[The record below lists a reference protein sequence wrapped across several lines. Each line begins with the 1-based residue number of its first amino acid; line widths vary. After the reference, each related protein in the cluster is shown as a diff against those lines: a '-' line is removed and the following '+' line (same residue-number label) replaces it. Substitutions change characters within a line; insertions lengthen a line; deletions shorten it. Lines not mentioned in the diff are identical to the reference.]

1 MGTTGGLFSV
11 DGVVVRLSSAY
22 DADEADVADEAARIF
37 EERYAQARVQ
47 SFVPIL
53 IEKELRDR
61 LRTRRAN
68 SGV

>member
-1 MGTTGGLFSV
+1 MGNTGATSAV

-22 DADEADVADEAARIF
+22 DADEGDVADEAARIF

-47 SFVPIL
+47 AFVPIL

-61 LRTRRAN
+61 LRDRRAQ
-68 SGV
+68 GL